1 LFFNLF
7 TYAEGLG
14 NPINRMFGISPP
26 MVAEYIYSANHNLLA
41 PLIIPE
47 YEEVNFGDEP
57 EGNYMYYH

>member
-1 LFFNLF
+1 
-7 TYAEGLG
+7 
-14 NPINRMFGISPP
+14 MFGISPP